1 MFCVFGSDH
10 TACAVSNEGPYIV
23 SEPEVG
29 RLEAPNETGLV
40 GLRFVGV
47 EDSESAPELAE
58 LAELAEVVEAG
69 GLVDVELAVHAF
81 VGIG

>member
-58 LAELAEVVEAG
+58 LAEVVEAG

>member
-1 MFCVFGSDH
+1 MFCVSGSDH

-47 EDSESAPELAE
+47 EDSESEPESE
-58 LAELAEVVEAG
+58 PELAEVVEAG

>member
-1 MFCVFGSDH
+1 MFCVSGSDH

-40 GLRFVGV
+40 GLRFVGA
-47 EDSESAPELAE
+47 EDSESAPE